1 MGDWDSRQ
9 YTKFEKE
16 RTQPSIDLI
25 SRISIDPGSILD
37 IGCGPGN
44 STAQLAKRF
53 PTAEILGVDSSDNML
68 ERAGKPTRN

>member
-1 MGDWDSRQ
+1 MGDWDSKQ

-25 SRISIDPGSILD
+25 NRIDIQPNSVLD

-44 STAQLAKRF
+44 S
-53 PTAEILGVDSSDNML
+53 IN
-68 ERAGKPTRN
+68 